1 MSTARLTRH
10 YVVLGA
16 LRWAPVGLV
25 LPFMVITPEAR
36 GLSLGAIG
44 AVLAVHSAVT
54 MLLEV
59 PSGALADTIGRRR
72 VMLAGA
78 ALTAFSLLVFAAA
91 QSIAAFAASTGLLA
105 AGRAMISGAL
115 EAWYVDSLRSIDPL
129 APLAR
134 GLSRGTAAE
143 AIGMAAG
150 SLLGGALVAV
160 AGPGAGA
167 FSGYGIA
174 ALAGAVAALVYFVAV
189 AVLVREPAPSRP
201 DERESIG
208 RQTREVVATA
218 RAEAA
223 ASVTVRVV
231 FATGIAL
238 GVSLTAVELLWQP
251 RLADLL
257 GNSGTEG
264 FVFGALAAASMLAV
278 AAGAG
283 LSPVVARRLGLQP
296 AYVTI
301 LGVGAVCVAV
311 LGAPASPLAFAAVY
325 LLAYALLGVAEPMH
339 YELLNDA
346 VGSKAR
352 ATLMSAESFA
362 TQSGSLVANLGLGAF
377 AAAQGVGATW
387 VLAGVVLGA
396 TCAAIARPL
405 LRTRGAPRA
414 AAQPTPKPLHPPLR
428 FDPPPE

>member
-1 MSTARLTRH
+1 
-10 YVVLGA
+10 
-16 LRWAPVGLV
+16 
-25 LPFMVITPEAR
+25 
-36 GLSLGAIG
+36 
-44 AVLAVHSAVT
+44 
-54 MLLEV
+54 
-59 PSGALADTIGRRR
+59 
-72 VMLAGA
+72 
-78 ALTAFSLLVFAAA
+78 
-91 QSIAAFAASTGLLA
+91 
-105 AGRAMISGAL
+105 
-115 EAWYVDSLRSIDPL
+115 
-129 APLAR
+129 
-134 GLSRGTAAE
+134 
-143 AIGMAAG
+143 
-150 SLLGGALVAV
+150 
-160 AGPGAGA
+160 
-167 FSGYGIA
+167 
-174 ALAGAVAALVYFVAV
+174 
-189 AVLVREPAPSRP
+189 
-201 DERESIG
+201 
-208 RQTREVVATA
+208 
-218 RAEAA
+218 
-223 ASVTVRVV
+223 VTVRVL

-257 GNSGTEG
+257 GDSGTEG

-283 LSPVVARRLGLQP
+283 LSPVVARRLGLRP
-296 AYVTI
+296 AYMTM

-311 LGAPASPLAFAAVY
+311 LGTPASPLAFAAVY
-325 LLAYALLGVAEPMH
+325 LLAYALLGLAEPMH